1 MTQFWRLF
9 TSDYLQDFLDSA
21 SIPTMD
27 ELVKAYSSQFDKE
40 IEVHKTNIR
49 NLLK

>member
-9 TSDYLQDFLDSA
+9 TSDYLQDFLDSV
-21 SIPTMD
+21 SIPTID
-27 ELVKAYSSQFDKE
+27 ELVKAYSSQIDKE
-40 IEVHKTNIR
+40 IQIHKTKIR